1 MARFTVNCNI
11 IGTRVVF
18 IGDHAERIA
27 KVRTGGIPT
36 IGTTKGM
43 TEYRLADLPH
53 LASAVVMEGWNLKIL
68 A

>member
-18 IGDHAERIA
+18 IGEHADRISRVRVGISPVERD
-27 KVRTGGIPT
+27 
-36 IGTTKGM
+36 KGM
-43 TEYRLADLPH
+43 TEYRLADLPQI
-53 LASAVVMEGWNLKIL
+53 ATRVVMEGWNLKIC

>member
-18 IGDHAERIA
+18 IGEHADRISRVRVGVLPVES
-27 KVRTGGIPT
+27 KV
-36 IGTTKGM
+36 GM
-43 TEYRLADLPH
+43 TEYRLSDLPTV
-53 LASAVVMEGWNLKIL
+53 AACVCMEGWNLKVC